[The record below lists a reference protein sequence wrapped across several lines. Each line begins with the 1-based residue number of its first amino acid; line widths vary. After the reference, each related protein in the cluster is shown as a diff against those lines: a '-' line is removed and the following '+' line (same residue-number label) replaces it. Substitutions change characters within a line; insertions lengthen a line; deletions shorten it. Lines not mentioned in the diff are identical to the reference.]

1 METVRRSTRPFRARC
16 RRGWFA
22 TETLVGLAIVLL
34 LIVVLANAV
43 QRQQRASDRLSDS
56 REMMRLAEQTITALQ
71 TFELPPTAAVGTNVT
86 VTPLDVPAESE
97 KLRWVR
103 VTVSRGGRSVT
114 LVGMARKS

>member
-1 METVRRSTRPFRARC
+1 METVRRSTRLLRARC

-71 TFELPPTAAVGTNVT
+71 TSHPPPAASAGTNVA
-86 VTPLDVPAESE
+86 VTPLDEPSGAE